1 MGKPW
6 GNEYLGK
13 EAVKKP
19 GGPCVPYKSS
29 KGSGLYIYLCKVAV
43 GKGSLKGHGYL
54 GKVAGKGLYKAGE
67 EVGQWGLEDVAS
79 TMDHIID

>member
-1 MGKPW
+1 MNTLAKKLSKSLEGLV
-6 GNEYLGK
+6 YLIK
-13 EAVKKP
+13 VAREVA
-19 GGPCVPYKSS
+19 
-29 KGSGLYIYLCKVAV
+29 YIYLCKVAV